1 MWHKSA
7 PRRIVRQLEIGA
19 DGDGWTAWIEHLLG
33 RELGAKHRKRSPV
46 GVSPLQWALPESV
59 SRSETPALLG
69 RLHRLRVSPPR
80 RGKRAPGQSIEDLLQ
95 KWLDEPA
102 PSAADAGYALES
114 LAWCGAL
121 PRLAGLVS
129 PRLWWA
135 LLENLLAT
143 VADGDPLALD
153 ESPLVHQLTCGELAL
168 TLAADFPEIGPCRR
182 LVKTARAK
190 LTHGLIELLD
200 GEGVIAGQHLDHL
213 RPLLA
218 CWTRCGAIGK
228 AWSKGC
234 WSNPAQYQY
243 EWFVRHALRMTR
255 CDGSQVLGS
264 GSAAAWCTELFEAA
278 LGQGGDHDDHGIA
291 ALVLPRAAKKQG
303 KHASL
308 SSLPEAPTESQWAQ
322 TAVLQTDWAPKSPRV
337 AVVYNDHRVRIEL
350 NNDGHVLWSGDW
362 RYDIHFDGR
371 PLEPAGAWDQVCWVS
386 DDDVDYLELE
396 IDLAG
401 GHRLQR
407 HILLAREDRFLMLG
421 DSLLLG
427 QPGRIAYRG
436 SLPLGHGVAFDAA
449 EETHEGLLVA
459 GRHLVPVL
467 PLALPEWRTGR
478 PIGSLAAD
486 GGVLELNQST
496 EGSAM
501 FAPLFLDL
509 RQNRITRPTTW
520 RQLTIAQDR
529 EIVPADIAAGFRVA
543 IGKKQWLIYRSL
555 ARRANRTLL
564 GHNLSTE
571 MLAGRFTRKGEV
583 EPLLEI
589 E

>member
-1 MWHKSA
+1 
-7 PRRIVRQLEIGA
+7 
-19 DGDGWTAWIEHLLG
+19 
-33 RELGAKHRKRSPV
+33 
-46 GVSPLQWALPESV
+46 
-59 SRSETPALLG
+59 
-69 RLHRLRVSPPR
+69 
-80 RGKRAPGQSIEDLLQ
+80 
-95 KWLDEPA
+95 
-102 PSAADAGYALES
+102 
-114 LAWCGAL
+114 
-121 PRLAGLVS
+121 
-129 PRLWWA
+129 
-135 LLENLLAT
+135 
-143 VADGDPLALD
+143 
-153 ESPLVHQLTCGELAL
+153 
-168 TLAADFPEIGPCRR
+168 
-182 LVKTARAK
+182 
-190 LTHGLIELLD
+190 
-200 GEGVIAGQHLDHL
+200 
-213 RPLLA
+213 
-218 CWTRCGAIGK
+218 
-228 AWSKGC
+228 
-234 WSNPAQYQY
+234 
-243 EWFVRHALRMTR
+243 
-255 CDGSQVLGS
+255 
-264 GSAAAWCTELFEAA
+264 
-278 LGQGGDHDDHGIA
+278 
-291 ALVLPRAAKKQG
+291 
-303 KHASL
+303 
-308 SSLPEAPTESQWAQ
+308 
-322 TAVLQTDWAPKSPRV
+322 
-337 AVVYNDHRVRIEL
+337 
-350 NNDGHVLWSGDW
+350 
-362 RYDIHFDGR
+362 
-371 PLEPAGAWDQVCWVS
+371 
-386 DDDVDYLELE
+386 
-396 IDLAG
+396 
-401 GHRLQR
+401 
-407 HILLAREDRFLMLG
+407 MLG